1 MQKLIFPSFDL
12 KLREAKQRTQIFDVF
27 RNKYVVLTPEEWVRQ
42 HLAHYLVNRIGY
54 PKGLMHIEAAVNVNG
69 LNKRADIVIYNQ
81 NLRPWMICECKK
93 PEVKLDQKVF
103 EQTAIYNIKFQVPF
117 LLISNGL
124 QLLCAE
130 VDFNTNEH
138 RFMEALPPFPT
149 IST

>member
-27 RNKYVVLTPEEWVRQ
+27 RNKYVALTPEEWVRQ
-42 HLAHYLVNRIGY
+42 HLAHYLVNRVGY
-54 PKGLMHIEAAVNVNG
+54 PKGLIHIEAAVSVNG

-103 EQTAIYNIKFQVPF
+103 EQAAIYNIKFQVPF

-130 VDFNTNEH
+130 VDFNTNQH
-138 RFMEALPPFPT
+138 RFMEVLPPFPT
-149 IST
+149 LST